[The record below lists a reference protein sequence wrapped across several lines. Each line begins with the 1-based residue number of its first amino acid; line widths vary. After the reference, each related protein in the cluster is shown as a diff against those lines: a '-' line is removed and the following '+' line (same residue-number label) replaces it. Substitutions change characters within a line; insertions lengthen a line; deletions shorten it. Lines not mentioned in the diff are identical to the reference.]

1 MRFLETPQARLV
13 AGFSALAI
21 GLGAALALQSSAWG
35 AALVF
40 VALGA
45 ALTLINLHDLD
56 CLILG
61 NCHAYGWTKAVL
73 ITVLLLLFCW
83 IVVQA
88 LAQRQDPF
96 QGDVSWRDLWSGD
109 ARRKTVEHAAATE
122 HADRVNRAAAERG
135 EK

>member
-21 GLGAALALQSSAWG
+21 GLGAALALQSSAGVG
-35 AALVF
+35 AALAF
-40 VALGA
+40 IALGA

-61 NCHAYGWTKAVL
+61 KCHTYGWTKAVL
-73 ITVLLLLFCW
+73 ITLLLVLFCW

-122 HADRVNRAAAERG
+122 HANRAAAERG